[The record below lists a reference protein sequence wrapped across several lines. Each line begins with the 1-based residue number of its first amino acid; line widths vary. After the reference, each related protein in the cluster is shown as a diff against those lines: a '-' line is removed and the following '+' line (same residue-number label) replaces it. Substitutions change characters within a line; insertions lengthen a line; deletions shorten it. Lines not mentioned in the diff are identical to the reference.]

1 MIETIFTQDKFEK
14 IIYLCRTY
22 PNDMELGNKVRKEFS
37 EIKFPLPLG
46 NDGELG
52 KETRKFFHKI
62 LAEKK

>member
-1 MIETIFTQDKFEK
+1 MENIFTQENFER
-14 IIYLCRTY
+14 ISSLCRTY